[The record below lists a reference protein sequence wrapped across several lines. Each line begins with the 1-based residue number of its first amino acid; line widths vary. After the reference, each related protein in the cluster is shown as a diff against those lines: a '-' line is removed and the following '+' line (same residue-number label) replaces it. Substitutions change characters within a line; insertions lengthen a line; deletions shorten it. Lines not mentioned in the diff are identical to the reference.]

1 LKKLTISFQTDIDYN
16 KKIEVGAEFKCW
28 IFFGDEKDEGID
40 YKKNFPLLQ
49 SLTFLYPNYVIRR
62 TTFWWSRLRPI
73 FDLFFPLNGEKK
85 HICKTL
91 KYLNVPYFI
100 MNDKTK
106 AETVI
111 CPMMEEISTCFPNVH
126 NKWINQTR
134 SELASRSKKR
144 KFDEQKEA
152 NANNETMKKRKFD
165 KEPNKTTTMT
175 LRSRRNLGST
185 SNTASNK

>member
-1 LKKLTISFQTDIDYN
+1 LKELTISFQTDADYN
-16 KKIEVGAEFKCW
+16 KKIQFGAELKCGLL
-28 IFFGDEKDEGID
+28 FGDEKDGRID
-40 YKKNFPLLQ
+40 YNQNCPLLQ
-49 SLTFLYPNYVIRR
+49 SSTFLYPNYVVRR
-62 TTFWWSRLRPI
+62 PTFWWSRLRPI

-111 CPMMEEISTCFPNVH
+111 CPMMEEISKCFPNVH

-144 KFDEQKEA
+144 KFDEQEA